1 MSAALSKRKDRN
13 PEGTLM
19 EGIRFERR
27 GHEAYYPV
35 LLHVGSMYVPLT
47 AEDVTALQKNS
58 TILGET
64 FLEYF
69 LDRVGS
75 SSYLKDHIR
84 TALVTHGNTTGQISF
99 LRQAIQNL

>member
-1 MSAALSKRKDRN
+1 
-13 PEGTLM
+13 M

-27 GHEAYYPV
+27 GDEAYYPV

-58 TILGET
+58 AILGET

-75 SSYLKDHIR
+75 SSYLKDQIKS
-84 TALVTHGNTTGQISF
+84 ALITHGNTTSQISF
-99 LRQAIQNL
+99 LRQALQNL